1 MTIIIIFRVFFKKLK
16 IKDFINEK
24 KQSYN
29 YFQKSNYSGCIII
42 LDRSEIMYFYIQKQ
56 IN

>member
-1 MTIIIIFRVFFKKLK
+1 MYNK
-16 IKDFINEK
+16 EK